1 MGLGGDG
8 QTAED
13 NALYS
18 SQAPSQSRLHNRAMG
33 LPLALALH
41 LTIQTLQ
48 AILHPSQKLSWL
60 SSWRGGS
67 QARPAACCSQSQMW
81 GVHSRSF

>member
-8 QTAED
+8 QTTED

-18 SQAPSQSRLHNRAMG
+18 SQVPSQSRPYSWTMG

-41 LTIQTLQ
+41 LTTHTPQ
-48 AILHPSQKLSWL
+48 AILHRSQQLSWL

-67 QARPAACCSQSQMW
+67 QARPAACCDQSQMW